1 MIGHSLG
8 GILIKQV
15 RRLISHSNSCCIWST
30 PYTSLKPSHYSIGS
44 CQCSQQPK
52 VQPHTVINV
61 SPSLCG
67 IYYEISAKIARR
79 GLAFF
84 GTPHGG
90 GKETLV
96 SLGSACARIVTAV
109 STNPSNDIMEVLRS
123 GSLFSDILQESWRH
137 QLSSY
142 KIVSFYEGSGEV
154 SN

>member
-1 MIGHSLG
+1 MDVKH
-8 GILIKQV
+8 
-15 RRLISHSNSCCIWST
+15 
-30 PYTSLKPSHYSIGS
+30 
-44 CQCSQQPK
+44 
-52 VQPHTVINV
+52 
-61 SPSLCG
+61 
-67 IYYEISAKIARR
+67 ARR

-96 SLGSACARIVTAV
+96 TLGNACARVVSAL

-142 KIVSFYEGSGEV
+142 KIVSFYEGIGEV
-154 SN
+154 KSTPT

>member
-1 MIGHSLG
+1 M
-8 GILIKQV
+8 
-15 RRLISHSNSCCIWST
+15 
-30 PYTSLKPSHYSIGS
+30 
-44 CQCSQQPK
+44 
-52 VQPHTVINV
+52 NV
-61 SPSLCG
+61 
-67 IYYEISAKIARR
+67 KHARR

-96 SLGSACARIVTAV
+96 TFGNACARVVSAI

-142 KIVSFYEGSGEV
+142 KIVSFYEGIGEV
-154 SN
+154 KSAPI